1 MDMNTF
7 PFFPYSSFYLSWW
20 DQLLFPSQP
29 ESQKL
34 HILSYSSSNK
44 SRKNPGEILRYYA
57 GGVEW
62 KWNRGQKNCLWLDNG
77 NSSETSWVSSDLFI
91 PIIEDWM
98 KSPAFFAQGCLHVRR
113 LPHLPTTSAYSRL
126 FPEKTYLPDEATWY
140 RSQLLSWSQHRQ
152 WWSNQRHFLLVW
164 NHLQKI

>member
-62 KWNRGQKNCLWLDNG
+62 KWNGGSK
-77 NSSETSWVSSDLFI
+77 
-91 PIIEDWM
+91 
-98 KSPAFFAQGCLHVRR
+98 K
-113 LPHLPTTSAYSRL
+113 
-126 FPEKTYLPDEATWY
+126 
-140 RSQLLSWSQHRQ
+140 
-152 WWSNQRHFLLVW
+152 LLVAGQWELFW
-164 NHLQKI
+164 NKLGIFWLIHTYYWGLNEEPSSLCTRGLACQETPSLAHYLSILKAISRKKHIYQTRQHDIGANCYQDHNTGSDEVTKGTFFF